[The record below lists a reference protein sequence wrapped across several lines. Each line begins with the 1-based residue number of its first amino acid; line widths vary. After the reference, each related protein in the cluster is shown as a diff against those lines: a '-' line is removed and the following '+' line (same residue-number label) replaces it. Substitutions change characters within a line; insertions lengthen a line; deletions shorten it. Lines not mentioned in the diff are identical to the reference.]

1 MWLKVTSSLT
11 KGMIDMFNVYEIY
24 TKNPVTG
31 EGGWDIMFVVAFDRE
46 DASTVR
52 DFDEVIM
59 KDGTMCDD
67 KLAVMNSGLAM
78 TEAVYKA
85 VYGMAA

>member
-1 MWLKVTSSLT
+1 MCFKVDSSLT
-11 KGMIDMFNVYEIY
+11 KGMIDMFNIYEIY

-67 KLAVMNSGLAM
+67 KFAVMNSGLAM
-78 TEAVYKA
+78 TEAVYEA
-85 VYGMAA
+85 VYGVVA

>member
-1 MWLKVTSSLT
+1 LLLFVFMWLKVTSSLT

-46 DASTVR
+46 DASNVR
-52 DFDEVIM
+52 IVTG
-59 KDGTMCDD
+59 KH
-67 KLAVMNSGLAM
+67 
-78 TEAVYKA
+78 
-85 VYGMAA
+85 